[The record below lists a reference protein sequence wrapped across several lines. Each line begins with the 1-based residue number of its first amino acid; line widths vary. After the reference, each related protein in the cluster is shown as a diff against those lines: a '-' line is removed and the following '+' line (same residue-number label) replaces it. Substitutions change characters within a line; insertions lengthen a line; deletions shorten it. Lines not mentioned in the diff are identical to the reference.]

1 MELMKKTIGMMILIA
16 VLVLAAC
23 TPAAAEMEKE
33 MPVAEEAAMEEE
45 MKDDEMAAD
54 EMKDDDVA
62 TDEMDK
68 DDMAEEAPM
77 ADAEAPVTEMEME
90 VPESGYVEIDALEA
104 QALMESTPNL
114 VIIDVSPVY
123 DQGHL
128 PGAIS
133 IPISQLQGR
142 LSELDPAQPHLV
154 YCHGDGP
161 AIAGAELLVANGFG
175 SVYRLLGNYAG
186 WVNAGLPVEK

>member
-1 MELMKKTIGMMILIA
+1 MKKTIWMMLLIG

-23 TPAAAEMEKE
+23 TPAPVEMEKE
-33 MPVAEEAAMEEE
+33 MPAVEEAAMEEE
-45 MKDDEMAAD
+45 MPAEEMTDEEMPAEEMA
-54 EMKDDDVA
+54 
-62 TDEMDK
+62 K

-90 VPESGYVEIDALEA
+90 VPESGYVEIDALAA

-114 VIIDVSPVY
+114 VIIDVSPSY
-123 DQGHL
+123 ANGHL
-128 PGAIS
+128 PGAIN
-133 IPISQLQGR
+133 IQLSQLEGR

-161 AIAGAELLVANGFG
+161 AIAGAELLVANGFT

-186 WVNAGLPVEK
+186 WVGAGLPVEK

>member
-1 MELMKKTIGMMILIA
+1 MKKTIGMMILMG

-23 TPAAAEMEKE
+23 TPAPAAMEKE
-33 MPVAEEAAMEEE
+33 MPAAEAAVMEEE
-45 MKDDEMAAD
+45 MPATEM
-54 EMKDDDVA
+54 
-62 TDEMDK
+62 
-68 DDMAEEAPM
+68 EEAPI
-77 ADAEAPVTEMEME
+77 ADADAPVIEMEIE
-90 VPESGYVEIDALEA
+90 APESGYIEIDALEA

-128 PGAIS
+128 LGAIS
-133 IPISQLQGR
+133 IPLSQLEGR

-161 AIAGAELLVANGFG
+161 AIAGAELLVANGF
-175 SVYRLLGNYAG
+175 SPVYRLLGNYAG

>member
-1 MELMKKTIGMMILIA
+1 MMKKTIWMMLLIG

-23 TPAAAEMEKE
+23 TPAPAEMEKE
-33 MPVAEEAAMEEE
+33 MPAVEEAAMEEDVMEAE
-45 MKDDEMAAD
+45 MPE
-54 EMKDDDVA
+54 E
-62 TDEMDK
+62 EE
-68 DDMAEEAPM
+68 MAEEAPM
-77 ADAEAPVTEMEME
+77 ADADAPVTEMEME
-90 VPESGYVEIDALEA
+90 VPESGYVEIDALAA

-123 DQGHL
+123 AQGHL

-133 IPISQLQGR
+133 IPLSQLQGR

-161 AIAGAELLVANGFG
+161 AISAAETLVANGFT

-186 WVNAGLPVEK
+186 WVGAGLPVEK

>member
-1 MELMKKTIGMMILIA
+1 MKKIIWILGLIA
-16 VLVLAAC
+16 VLALAAC
-23 TPAAAEMEKE
+23 TPAPMEKE
-33 MPVAEEAAMEEE
+33 PEMEEAMPAEEAAAEAMPEEE
-45 MKDDEMAAD
+45 MA
-54 EMKDDDVA
+54 
-62 TDEMDK
+62 K

-77 ADAEAPVTEMEME
+77 GDAEAPVTEMEME
-90 VPESGYVEIDALEA
+90 VPESGYVEIDALAA

-133 IPISQLQGR
+133 IPVGQLEDR
-142 LSELDPAQPHLV
+142 LGELDPSQPHLV

-161 AIAGAELLVANGFG
+161 AIRAAELLVANGFT
-175 SVYRLLGNYAG
+175 SVYRLQGNYAG

>member
-1 MELMKKTIGMMILIA
+1 MKKTIWVLGLVA

-23 TPAAAEMEKE
+23 TPAPMEMEKE
-33 MPVAEEAAMEEE
+33 EASMEEAVVEEAAMEEE
-45 MKDDEMAAD
+45 MQEDEMAAD
-54 EMKDDDVA
+54 E
-62 TDEMDK
+62 
-68 DDMAEEAPM
+68 MAEEAPM
-77 ADAEAPVTEMEME
+77 ADVEAPVTEMEME
-90 VPESGYVEIDALEA
+90 EPESGYVEIDALEA

-133 IPISQLQGR
+133 IPLSQLEGR

-161 AIAGAELLVANGFG
+161 AIAGAELLVANGF
-175 SVYRLLGNYAG
+175 SPVYRLLGNYAG